1 MNSPCTA
8 WPARCSSSAATAES
22 TPPDMPTM
30 TVPAS
35 LGSGRDCIRPLY
47 GRSRGSG
54 ARGARGALRL
64 HEHLSH
70 LRFLHAR
77 LPDLVEEIQVAA
89 DDRGIV
95 HVGDTVP
102 PVRLQSVHQGLIV
115 RDDECAGARRI
126 LGAHGPQID

>member
-1 MNSPCTA
+1 MNNPCTA

-35 LGSGRDCIRPLY
+35 LGSGRGCIRPLY
-47 GRSRGSG
+47 GRLGNSG
-54 ARGARGALRL
+54 ARGCREAGL
-64 HEHLSH
+64 HQHLSH

-77 LPDLVEEIQVAA
+77 LPDLVEEVQVAA
-89 DDRGIV
+89 HHRGIV
-95 HVGDTVP
+95 HVGDAVE

-115 RDDECAGARRI
+115 
-126 LGAHGPQID
+126 

>member
-1 MNSPCTA
+1 MNKPCTA

-54 ARGARGALRL
+54 ASGAMGALRL

-77 LPDLVEEIQVAA
+77 LPDLVEEIQVPAG
-89 DDRGIV
+89 DRGV
-95 HVGDTVP
+95 ASVGGSAP
-102 PVRLQSVHQGLIV
+102 RG
-115 RDDECAGARRI
+115 
-126 LGAHGPQID
+126 